1 MSPMMDN
8 MHQEPSSSNGV
19 SQFASAT
26 PTFRIKR
33 PGARPIV
40 FEGIELAM
48 AMSFTPGLP
57 YWYEINLYRTS
68 DQRFVVTVK
77 LFFGAEGEQD
87 QVRAWEFDS
96 LEQAL
101 DKLAHYDAGQDIR
114 VAINPADPRISSAEL
129 AACAMDLRARIM
141 AARHHFESLVGEF
154 FYDLEAP
161 KAVVGRG
168 RG

>member
-8 MHQEPSSSNGV
+8 LHQDPSSSNGA
-19 SQFASAT
+19 SQFPSAV

-57 YWYEINLYRTS
+57 FWYEINLYRTS

-77 LFFGAEGEQD
+77 LFFQAESEQD
-87 QVRAWEFDS
+87 QVRGWEFDS

-114 VAINPADPRISSAEL
+114 VAVNPADPGICAAEL
-129 AACAMDLRARIM
+129 AACAMDLRAKILG
-141 AARHHFESLVGEF
+141 ARRHYESLVGEF

-161 KAVVGRG
+161 KTAVGRG

>member
-1 MSPMMDN
+1 MMEN
-8 MHQEPSSSNGV
+8 LHQDPSSSTGM
-19 SQFASAT
+19 SQFASAP

-48 AMSFTPGLP
+48 AMSFTPTVP
-57 YWYEINLYRTS
+57 YWYEVNLYRTT

-77 LFFGAEGEQD
+77 LFYQSEDEQD
-87 QVRAWEFDS
+87 QVRGWEFES
-96 LEQAL
+96 VEQAL

-114 VAINPADPRISSAEL
+114 VAVNPADPGICSAEL

-141 AARHHFESLVGEF
+141 SARRHFESLVGEF

-161 KAVVGRG
+161 KASVGRG